1 MQRQSTADTTTA
13 RPPVALIT
21 NDDGIGSEGLRQLAL
36 VAAEA
41 GCRVVVAAPMS
52 ESSGSSSSITAT
64 EADGCLLIEQRS
76 VPGLEGHSVW
86 AVGGLPAYIA
96 LVATRGAFGDKPD
109 LILSGINDGPNT
121 GHAILHSG
129 TVGAA
134 LTAAGQG
141 IRSLAVSLAVGTERH
156 WQSGAEFARRVLP
169 ALIGSPPGT
178 ALNLNVPNL
187 PLEGIR
193 GIREAPLA
201 SFGAVQTNI
210 LKSGEGFVQIGLS
223 EIDPTSEP
231 DSDAALLAR
240 GWATLTAL
248 RPVCEAADVDIA
260 GLVAGLHPAG
270 ASQ

>member
-1 MQRQSTADTTTA
+1 MARQSI
-13 RPPVALIT
+13 ALIT
-21 NDDGIGSEGLRQLAL
+21 NDDGIESEGLRQLAL
-36 VAAEA
+36 GAVAA
-41 GCRVVVAAPMS
+41 GLRVVVAAPAS
-52 ESSGSSSSITAT
+52 ESSGASSSITSVET
-64 EADGCLLIEQRS
+64 DGRLVIEQRTL
-76 VPGLEGHSVW
+76 PGLEGHAAW

-96 LVATRGAFGDKPD
+96 LVGLRGAFGETPD
-109 LILSGINDGPNT
+109 LVLSGINNGPNT

-141 IRSLAVSLAVGTERH
+141 TRALAVSLAVGTERR
-156 WQSGAEFARRVLP
+156 WEAGAEFARRVIP
-169 ALIGSPPGT
+169 ALLEAPPGT

-187 PLEGIR
+187 PLEEIQGVV
-193 GIREAPLA
+193 EAPLA

-210 LKSGEGFVQIGLS
+210 LKTGEGYVQVGLS

-248 RPVCEAADVDIA
+248 RPVCQAPDVD
-260 GLVAGLHPAG
+260 VAGIVARLQPAT